1 MNIKLLVQPTE
12 ANMFGISLKPKSVA
26 RPLRTI
32 EQEVKATRA
41 RYNEYLKTTKNNYIA
56 QRGDVQIH
64 QPHTMPGDSYNI
76 LKGSINDINKIA
88 QKANKA
94 IIFEDGR
101 TIFKLFSPAMQ
112 NVNNP
117 IGKRAFTN
125 SIIVTVMNKRGI
137 LNPKEVYIDAS
148 PRSKEP
154 LLKQVSNVL
163 GEMIT
168 GKKEANFD
176 KELGLR

>member
-1 MNIKLLVQPTE
+1 
-12 ANMFGISLKPKSVA
+12 
-26 RPLRTI
+26 
-32 EQEVKATRA
+32 
-41 RYNEYLKTTKNNYIA
+41 
-56 QRGDVQIH
+56 
-64 QPHTMPGDSYNI
+64 
-76 LKGSINDINKIA
+76 
-88 QKANKA
+88 
-94 IIFEDGR
+94 
-101 TIFKLFSPAMQ
+101 MQ

-137 LNPKEVYIDAS
+137 LNPKEAYIDAS
-148 PRSKEP
+148 PKSKVS
-154 LLKQVSNVL
+154 LLKQVSNAL